1 MTMLERIKRIARK
14 KGIEFENIIESP
26 LTDKKYRII
35 FKDKRP
41 IDGRRP
47 DFVDFGSKGMSDYL
61 IHKDKERRRRFHQ
74 RFENNKGY
82 NDPSSGLYYSQNLL
96 WPL

>member
-1 MTMLERIKRIARK
+1 MLERIKRIARK
-14 KGIEFENIIESP
+14 KGIEFEDIIDSP
-26 LTDKKYRII
+26 VEGKKYRIL

-41 IDGRRP
+41 I
-47 DFVDFGSKGMSDYL
+47 DFGSKGMSDYL

-82 NDPSSGLYYSQNLL
+82 NDPDSSLFYSKSLL